1 MWEKSLWRNL
11 HFNFIPWSISKMHS
25 SPKRSGDD
33 QDESYARPSWCGKP
47 KCGMSNNPTRMLTK
61 IAKEVKHPMHIVHW
75 IIVRHENWPK
85 IAGGFPQISTWHLFR
100 KKTSGVLFLFPISGW
115 HHFKGFTPPLLPEK
129 PQRLQHNQV
138 LPRKFFLIHF
148 HSYFFFH

>member
-11 HFNFIPWSISKMHS
+11 HLNFIPWSISKMHS
-25 SPKRSGDD
+25 SPKKIWWWSGRVLCKAKLVRETKMWDVKQSNKNVDKNCQRSQTPDAHCALNYR
-33 QDESYARPSWCGKP
+33 QTRKLTLARD
-47 KCGMSNNPTRMLTK
+47 
-61 IAKEVKHPMHIVHW
+61 
-75 IIVRHENWPK
+75 
-85 IAGGFPQISTWHLFR
+85 FPQIRTWHLF
-100 KKTSGVLFLFPISGW
+100 KEKTSGVLFLFPISGW

-148 HSYFFFH
+148 HSCFFFQ